1 MGDTRNTMSR
11 SSLPK
16 YKAKV
21 KPSCLPGIS
30 HHWGLE
36 TAQQAAG
43 EGRVGT
49 SDGVCIYCES
59 QYTFLNSIIDFDP
72 RAHQQ
77 LFLGRPT

>member
-1 MGDTRNTMSR
+1 MRNTMSR

-30 HHWGLE
+30 HHGVLE

>member
-1 MGDTRNTMSR
+1 MSR

-30 HHWGLE
+30 HHWVLE

-49 SDGVCIYCES
+49 SDGVCIHCEAK
-59 QYTFLNSIIDFDP
+59 YTFSNNVQGYDP

>member
-1 MGDTRNTMSR
+1 MSR

-30 HHWGLE
+30 HHWVLE

-49 SDGVCIYCES
+49 SDGDCIYCES
-59 QYTFLNSIIDFDP
+59 QYTFLNSIIDIDP